1 MLIKYLVGDLT
12 DSRINC
18 LQRMPKEM
26 AASYGQV
33 NCSKPT
39 VEKEKLILALYAV
52 FSAISIVFYV
62 TAIAL
67 IVKSRAYRRLLHRLT
82 LYLAIGGILRSL
94 AYVLQVLPVDV
105 EQADNST
112 VTVRKGWEGVCVFAG
127 FMIQYTGL
135 IQPFTVLWICLY
147 LFRMVL
153 FQKRSEKIGHE
164 VIGLVAAYL
173 VPHLFTWEPFITDS
187 YGLLGTRCWIVDND
201 CNSNFDLAF
210 AYEMALN
217 VVPNFTVTLMGLIL
231 MAITIAALVRKF
243 ILKVLQ
249 LHQWAAIKEIL
260 PLAIY
265 PTLFMLILLAR
276 LIALVSGNYTYDA
289 SVAFASLIQMCSA
302 ALPVSLLMR
311 SNLRNRL
318 CCRKKRGEKDPL
330 MTSTNNG
337 GDIEDE
343 NIM

>member
-1 MLIKYLVGDLT
+1 
-12 DSRINC
+12 
-18 LQRMPKEM
+18 M

-94 AYVLQVLPVDV
+94 AFVLQVLPVDV

-135 IQPFTVLWICLY
+135 IQAFTVLWICLY

-153 FQKRSEKIGHE
+153 FQKQSEKIGHE

-173 VPHLFTWEPFITDS
+173 VPHLFTWEPFTTKS
-187 YGLLGTRCWIVDND
+187 YGLLETRCWIVDND
-201 CNSNFDLAF
+201 CNSDFDLAF
-210 AYEMALN
+210 VYEMALN
-217 VVPNFTVTLMGLIL
+217 VVPNFTVTLIGLML

-265 PTLFMLILLAR
+265 PTLYMLIFLAR
-276 LIALVSGNYTYDA
+276 MIALVSGNYTYDVSVA
-289 SVAFASLIQMCSA
+289 SVSLVQMCST

-311 SNLRNRL
+311 SNLRNSL

-330 MTSTNNG
+330 MTSANNS
-337 GDIEDE
+337 GDIDDE